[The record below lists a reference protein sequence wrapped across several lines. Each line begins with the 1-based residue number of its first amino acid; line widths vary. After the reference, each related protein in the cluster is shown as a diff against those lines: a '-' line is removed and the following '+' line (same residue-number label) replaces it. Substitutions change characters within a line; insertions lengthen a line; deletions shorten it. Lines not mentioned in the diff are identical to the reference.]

1 MSDEGGGRAPSA
13 GYPPRTHAAW
23 DWARGKPLGRV
34 GGAGGIK
41 FNTMVP
47 LTKLGD
53 NPGDVIYRICHEYRM
68 HNCEVVF
75 REDARSAQHPA
86 LPP

>member
-1 MSDEGGGRAPSA
+1 MV
-13 GYPPRTHAAW
+13 
-23 DWARGKPLGRV
+23 RV
-34 GGAGGIK
+34 GAGGIK

-53 NPGDVIYRICHEYRM
+53 NPADVIYRICHEYRM

-75 REDARSAQHPA
+75 REDARSAQAARPPA
-86 LPP
+86 GLQPRPGGRPWALMGVC